1 MPTYHEIMTTDLS
14 TLTTAADRWD
24 GMAAEF
30 TKQEK
35 AYKRDVHGI
44 TMGDSWVGLSAY
56 AANRRFDTTLKEFQ
70 NAQVEAKAI
79 ASLLRD
85 AHTQFVALRGK
96 LKSARQ
102 DAVDAGMKVSDQGVV
117 TFDTEKLTQGERTAY
132 VHDPDYQDSVRKAV
146 ASWQQLI
153 DQLVKDVGEADKGVE
168 IAFAAVVIDS
178 DLSDGTLNGFNG
190 KAYGDIERYEAEAA
204 AAKEGLKISGWVSER
219 KFTVTGPDVGYSVTG
234 PKYGKEAS
242 FKAYA
247 DLFHLTAER
256 KLTNGQWKLS
266 GIADVYGGAR
276 ATANAGFTDKGL
288 VAKAEASVG
297 IRALAEGRAEY
308 GPYAGAYLR
317 AEGFA
322 GAEAGTSLKLT
333 REEITVGGKAFAGAK
348 GGVAGG
354 VEVFGIG
361 VGGTAEGWKGPG
373 AEAWW
378 GVKKDEESGVWKL
391 GGEAG
396 VSPGIGGSLGLEIT
410 VDPDKVSQSVGAAA
424 DAVGDGLDAIGD
436 TAGSV
441 KDTVTGWF

>member
-14 TLTTAADRWD
+14 ALTTAADRWD

-30 TKQEK
+30 SKQEK

-70 NAQVEAKAI
+70 NAQAEAKAI

-85 AHTQFVALRGK
+85 AHTQFVDLRGR
-96 LKSARQ
+96 LRSARQ

-117 TFDTEKLTQGERTAY
+117 AFDTEKLTQGERTAY
-132 VHDPDYQDSVRKAV
+132 VHDPDYQESVRKAV
-146 ASWQQLI
+146 ASWQQRI

-204 AAKEGLKISGWVSER
+204 AAKEGLKISGWVSEG
-219 KFTVTGPDVGYSVTG
+219 KFTVTGPDVGYTVTG
-234 PKYGKEAS
+234 TKYGKEGS

-247 DLFHLTAER
+247 DLFHATAEGT
-256 KLTNGQWKLS
+256 LTNGQWKLS

-276 ATANAGFTDKGL
+276 ATANYGFNEKGI
-288 VAKAEASVG
+288 VGKAEASVG
-297 IRALAEGRAEY
+297 VRALAEGRAEY
-308 GPYAGAYLR
+308 GPYAGVYGR
-317 AEGFA
+317 VEGFA
-322 GAEAGTSLKLT
+322 GAEAAVLGTVARDELT
-333 REEITVGGKAFAGAK
+333 VSAKAFAGEKHSIA
-348 GGVAGG
+348 GGFEVAGI
-354 VEVFGIG
+354 GIG
-361 VGGTAEGWKGPG
+361 ASAEGGTGVG

-378 GVKKDEESGVWKL
+378 GLKKEDGKWAL
-391 GGEAG
+391 GGDAFVSAAIGAGAG
-396 VSPGIGGSLGLEIT
+396 VEIT
-410 VDPDKVSQSVGAAA
+410 FDPDKFGAAVDGAA
-424 DAVGDGLDAIGD
+424 DAVGGAVDVVGDA
-436 TAGSV
+436 AGSV
-441 KDTVTGWF
+441 RDTVGNWF